1 LAASWLHNEDHD
13 MPTFS
18 LPIIGG
24 FLVSMLSQFAGLALI
39 PATRGFTALWPTV
52 GCISAFLIGI
62 GVSARLVHN
71 GVQLSIITPFMTVA
85 LQLLVLVVALTVYG
99 ETASFAKIA
108 LLVCAAL
115 MIGAATQ
122 L

>member
-1 LAASWLHNEDHD
+1 

-18 LPIIGG
+18 LQIIGG
-24 FLVSMLSQFAGLALI
+24 FLLSMLSQFAGLALI

-52 GCISAFLIGI
+52 ACISAFLVGIGI
-62 GVSARLVHN
+62 SAQLVHN
-71 GVQLSIITPFMTVA
+71 GVQLSIITPLMTVA
-85 LQLLVLVVALTVYG
+85 LQLLILVVAVTAYG
-99 ETASFAKIA
+99 EPASVAKIG

-115 MIGAATQ
+115 MIGAATR